1 MRSLDESI
9 TGTQR
14 SSDEAS
20 RSIRQAGRGSIARA
34 RAKSA
39 TKSPPNSLRHER
51 AAFET
56 GEELVSWTAEQDGQ
70 DTQDR
75 NGKVVEQPPGDQKC
89 MLLFPLGHGVERF
102 PRQNLDVVEGSPG

>member
-20 RSIRQAGRGSIARA
+20 RSVRRAGRGSIARA

-39 TKSPPNSLRHER
+39 TKAPNSLRQEEALSKQTRSALVER
-51 AAFET
+51 
-56 GEELVSWTAEQDGQ
+56 QDGQ

-75 NGKVVEQPPGDQKC
+75 NG
-89 MLLFPLGHGVERF
+89 RW
-102 PRQNLDVVEGSPG
+102 